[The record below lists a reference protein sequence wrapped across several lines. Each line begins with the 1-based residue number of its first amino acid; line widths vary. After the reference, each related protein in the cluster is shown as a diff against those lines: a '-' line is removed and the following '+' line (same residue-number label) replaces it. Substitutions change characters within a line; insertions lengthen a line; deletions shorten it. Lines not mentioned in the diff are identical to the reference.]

1 MRKFLNILMNTVVLF
16 IMSVAISH
24 TASERSGMLAC
35 NPNDETQK
43 PVIYAFDGKHL
54 IKDNDPT
61 TPYKYLSSISDQ
73 FDVYFAFVPTDDYKE
88 KSARF
93 NKAKSF
99 VTNNYEAI
107 NKVISMFISM
117 LKTNFEMVSSRTIN
131 PYKDLSLDLTLG
143 MNYSAKTL
151 WEWQNKIEINLNSNK
166 EIKTLK
172 VFEFKTKASEIDSI
186 IEKNLPMLNT
196 DFHHVKLTLDFEE
209 MRVIEQSSLR
219 KEKESPPNLKIILT
233 SVSHLV

>member
-1 MRKFLNILMNTVVLF
+1 MNTVVLF

-99 VTNNYEAI
+99 VTNNYKAI
-107 NKVISMFISM
+107 NKVLNDLAKICNSSVTTKNSCSLGYSFGAYH
-117 LKTNFEMVSSRTIN
+117 KFEDTYN
-131 PYKDLSLDLTLG
+131 
-143 MNYSAKTL
+143 A
-151 WEWQNKIEINLNSNK
+151 
-166 EIKTLK
+166 
-172 VFEFKTKASEIDSI
+172 
-186 IEKNLPMLNT
+186 NT
-196 DFHHVKLTLDFEE
+196 VNE
-209 MRVIEQSSLR
+209 MRQASHN
-219 KEKESPPNLKIILT
+219 EKKQVLKKCIG
-233 SVSHLV
+233 